1 MTTQAF
7 ILLNVLLGKENE
19 LLESLKKLEEVH
31 EWYIVMGS
39 FDIIVKVEVPDA
51 KDLRPL
57 VTNKIRTL
65 GGVRQTMTVIII

>member
-7 ILLNVLLGKENE
+7 ILLNVVLGKENE
-19 LLESLKKLEEVH
+19 LLDSLKELAEVQ
-31 EWYIVMGS
+31 EGYIVMGS
-39 FDIIVKVEVPDA
+39 FDIIIKVEVPDA

-57 VTNKIRTL
+57 VTNKIRAL

>member
-1 MTTQAF
+1 MTTNAF
-7 ILLNVLLGKENE
+7 ILLNVVLGKESE
-19 LLESLKKLEEVH
+19 LLDKLKTLAEVQ
-31 EWYIVMGS
+31 EGYIVMGS
-39 FDIIVKVEVPDA
+39 FDIIIKVEVSDA

>member
-1 MTTQAF
+1 M
-7 ILLNVLLGKENE
+7 
-19 LLESLKKLEEVH
+19 H
-31 EWYIVMGS
+31 CY
-39 FDIIVKVEVPDA
+39 DIIVKVEVPDA